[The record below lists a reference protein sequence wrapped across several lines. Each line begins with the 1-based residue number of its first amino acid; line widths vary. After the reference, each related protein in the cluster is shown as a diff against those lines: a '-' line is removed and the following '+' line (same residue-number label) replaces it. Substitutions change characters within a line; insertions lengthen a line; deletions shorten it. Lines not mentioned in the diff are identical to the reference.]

1 MSPLNARDGSFVC
14 EMGLGGFHNISYLR
28 GLKLLVGVKG

>member
-1 MSPLNARDGSFVC
+1 MSPLNARNESFVC
-14 EMGLGGFHNISYLR
+14 EMGLGGFHNISYPR

>member
-14 EMGLGGFHNISYLR
+14 EMGLGGFHNISYPR